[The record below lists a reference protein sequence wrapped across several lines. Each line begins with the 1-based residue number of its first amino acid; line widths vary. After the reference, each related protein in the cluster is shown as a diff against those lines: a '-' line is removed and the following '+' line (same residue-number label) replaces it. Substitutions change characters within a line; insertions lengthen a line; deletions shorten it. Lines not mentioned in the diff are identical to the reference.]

1 MSEDHIHHPLLCVPV
16 RNAGYGSAL
25 RLFRERDGSRCA
37 VAFTSEDRLREVLGE
52 RQDWV
57 PLAEPALRDLARP
70 LGVDALVVD
79 PNLVAPPVAPPT
91 APPPHQWPPRRP
103 PWRAPRSGRADAPG
117 TPASTASSA
126 PRSRSEPPTC
136 CCNCSRDL
144 RPVNGRTGPAPRPP
158 SRHRTT
164 P

>member
-57 PLAEPALRDLARP
+57 PLAEPALRDLTRP
-70 LGVDALVVD
+70 LGVAALVVD

-91 APPPHQWPPRRP
+91 APPAAPVAATAPAMAGAPVRTRGRSWDSGLNGVF
-103 PWRAPRSGRADAPG
+103 RATVAVGAADLLLQLL
-117 TPASTASSA
+117 S
-126 PRSRSEPPTC
+126 
-136 CCNCSRDL
+136 
-144 RPVNGRTGPAPRPP
+144 
-158 SRHRTT
+158 
-164 P
+164 

>member
-57 PLAEPALRDLARP
+57 PLAEPALRDLTRP
-70 LGVDALVVD
+70 LGVAALVVD
-79 PNLVAPPVAPPT
+79 PNLVAPPVAPSAAPVSAAPVSAAPT
-91 APPPHQWPPRRP
+91 SAAPVSAAMAG
-103 PWRAPRSGRADAPG
+103 APVPTRG
-117 TPASTASSA
+117 
-126 PRSRSEPPTC
+126 RSRDYGLDGIFRATVAVGAA
-136 CCNCSRDL
+136 DL
-144 RPVNGRTGPAPRPP
+144 LLQLL
-158 SRHRTT
+158 S
-164 P
+164 